1 MSVAI
6 LPILV
11 AIGTLVVDR
20 MIFVCHVTLQDHVI
34 RTLRDFIVRRPSR

>member
-6 LPILV
+6 LTILV
-11 AIGTLVVDR
+11 AIGTQVVDR

-34 RTLRDFIVRRPSR
+34 RTLCDFIVRRPSR